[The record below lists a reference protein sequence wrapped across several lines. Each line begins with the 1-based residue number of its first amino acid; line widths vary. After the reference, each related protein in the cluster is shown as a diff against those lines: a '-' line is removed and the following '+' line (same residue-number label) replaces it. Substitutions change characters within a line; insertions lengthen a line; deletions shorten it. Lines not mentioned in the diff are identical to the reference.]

1 MAFSGPAAYKAP
13 MPPPRA
19 AANAPL
25 VGVLYMC
32 ATAVAMFPA
41 LNATVK
47 YLVADYHMAQI
58 VWFRCVVHL
67 GLMVVLFMPAMGW
80 RLFATRRPWLQGVR
94 SLTQLVTFTLI
105 WCALIWTP
113 MTMVTMV
120 LFTGPLILVAL
131 SVPFLG
137 ERVGPRRWAAVFV
150 GLAGVLIVIR
160 PGADVAHWASL
171 LALGGA
177 FFYAIYQVQTRKLAG
192 HDDPRT
198 TSVYTILLAF
208 VVTTAAVPFFWEA
221 PGGAVDWLA
230 FLALGVFGGLAHY
243 FVIKA
248 YQYAEA
254 SLLGPFDYGQLVG
267 ASVLGYLIFGE
278 IPDLWTWVGAAVIV
292 ASGLYAA
299 HRETRAKR
307 LAR

>member
-19 AANAPL
+19 TANAPL
-25 VGVLYMC
+25 VGVLCMC

-58 VWFRCVVHL
+58 IWFRCVVHL
-67 GLMVVLFMPAMGW
+67 GLMVALFMPAMGW
-80 RLFATRRPWLQGVR
+80 RLFATRRPWLQTVR

-113 MTMVTMV
+113 MTTVTMV

-177 FFYAIYQVQTRKLAG
+177 FFYAVYQVQTRKLAG

-292 ASGLYAA
+292 ASGLYVA
-299 HRETRAKR
+299 HRETRARR